1 MKTQKALFLLAALA
15 AGTTV
20 YADKV
25 TLSQTPPAVQQAIR
39 SRAGRHTVEDID
51 RDVKNG
57 QTTYEASWKDNSG
70 VQQELQVSDS
80 GQILRD
86 VPHGSRRTLNS
97 TQTSAGAVTGSI
109 AGFTAGQAAPLNWA
123 SETVQNKFKT
133 MANGASIQN
142 FQKGQF
148 QGKTAFEG
156 TFTQNGQSRTV
167 ILGEDGSLLASSPG
181 AGAST
186 SVTTTAPTTATT
198 TAAAVAGFSNAQ
210 QAPMNWASET
220 VQNKFKQMANGAP
233 IENFQKGQ
241 FNGQTAYLGTY
252 SQNGQSTTVVM
263 GEDGTVLSTAPTAA
277 GTAGTSVSGSLTQ

>member
-1 MKTQKALFLLAALA
+1 MKTQKALFLLAALS

-25 TLSQTPPAVQQAIR
+25 TLSQAPPAVQQAIC

-86 VPHGSRRTLNS
+86 VPHGSRRALSS
-97 TQTSAGAVTGSI
+97 TQTGSVTGSL
-109 AGFTAGQAAPLNWA
+109 AGFTGGQAAPMNWA
-123 SETVQNKFKT
+123 SETVQNKFKQL
-133 MANGASIQN
+133 ANGSDIQN

-156 TFTQNGQSRTV
+156 TFSRNGQSRTI

-181 AGAST
+181 TGAST
-186 SVTTTAPTTATT
+186 SVTTTAPTTTT
-198 TAAAVAGFSNAQ
+198 TGSATVAGFSNAQ

-252 SQNGQSTTVVM
+252 SQNGQSTTLVL
-263 GEDGTVLSTAPTAA
+263 GEDGTVLSTMPTVA
-277 GTAGTSVSGSLTQ
+277 GTAGTSVSGSGTK